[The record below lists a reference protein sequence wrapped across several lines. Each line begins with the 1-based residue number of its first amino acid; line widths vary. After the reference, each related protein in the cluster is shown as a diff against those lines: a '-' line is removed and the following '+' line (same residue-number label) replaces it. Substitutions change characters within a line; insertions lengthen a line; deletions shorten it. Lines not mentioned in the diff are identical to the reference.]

1 MIQWHEPQ
9 LIWCLVWKGYFKK
22 RDCVINVC
30 LFYFPKCFLILYE
43 TKLCYWRVCNFIT
56 NKKFSCVFKGSNM
69 QSRLTFLTKGNLKVK
84 NDQRGKFS
92 NLSNWKEEAWK
103 NQGFYSTLFWFSST
117 NFVLWVHSQCM
128 NCMTFYR
135 TLGRFLSLD
144 SQNRVRLPLEV
155 GGRLVLSSFQLEIT
169 FFL

>member
-1 MIQWHEPQ
+1 MTT
-9 LIWCLVWKGYFKK
+9 VWFSDMSPSWFDVWSEKGTLKK

-30 LFYFPKCFLILYE
+30 LFCFPKCFLKLYE
-43 TKLCYWRVCNFIT
+43 TRLCYWHVCNFIA
-56 NKKFSCVFKGSNM
+56 NKKFSSISEGSNS
-69 QSRLTFLTKGNLKVK
+69 QDYLSL
-84 NDQRGKFS
+84 QR
-92 NLSNWKEEAWK
+92 EV
-103 NQGFYSTLFWFSST
+103 YSTLFWFSST

-144 SQNRVRLPLEV
+144 QSQNQVCLLVEV
-155 GGRLVLSSFQLEIT
+155 GGRLVWSSFQLEIT

>member
-30 LFYFPKCFLILYE
+30 LFCFPKCFLILYE
-43 TKLCYWRVCNFIT
+43 TKLCHWCVCNFIANT
-56 NKKFSCVFKGSNM
+56 KFSCVFKGSNM
-69 QSRLTFLTKGNLKVK
+69 QSRLTFLTKESLKVK
-84 NDQRGKFS
+84 NDQRSKFS

-128 NCMTFYR
+128 KCNVNLVKWIKKGELLRMGLFSWYR
-135 TLGRFLSLD
+135 KDFHSGMS
-144 SQNRVRLPLEV
+144 PY
-155 GGRLVLSSFQLEIT
+155 
-169 FFL
+169 